1 MDNRT
6 IGYLI
11 VFISILI
18 GYIVYSFNT
27 ALTDIVN
34 QSCTHGP
41 TCPMWD
47 TIEFQ
52 TNIGLGIMVVIILI
66 GLYLIF
72 FSDKKKAEF
81 NVAAPNKQEDLYS
94 RLSGEEKEIIKL
106 IIKSNGAIYQ
116 SELVD
121 KTGFGKVRISR
132 LLDKLEGKGLI
143 ERRRRGMTNMILLRK

>member
-1 MDNRT
+1 
-6 IGYLI
+6 
-11 VFISILI
+11 
-18 GYIVYSFNT
+18 
-27 ALTDIVN
+27 
-34 QSCTHGP
+34 
-41 TCPMWD
+41 
-47 TIEFQ
+47 
-52 TNIGLGIMVVIILI
+52 MVVIILI